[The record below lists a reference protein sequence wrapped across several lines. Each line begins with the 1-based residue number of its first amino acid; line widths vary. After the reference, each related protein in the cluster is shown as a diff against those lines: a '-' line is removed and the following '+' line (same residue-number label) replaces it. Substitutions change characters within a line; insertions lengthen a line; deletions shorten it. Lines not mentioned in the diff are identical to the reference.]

1 MLDDQTY
8 AALASARTML
18 SKEID
23 MWDREQ
29 HVTGH
34 EACELHDRMVEFLS
48 DNDRCSD
55 CGAEL
60 RHEGPDGEGV
70 CTQGCK

>member
-1 MLDDQTY
+1 MMLDETY
-8 AALASARTML
+8 TALALTRQIL

-23 MWDREQ
+23 LWDREQ

-60 RHEGPDGEGV
+60 AHETADGEGV